1 MMDKLVKI
9 LKKIKLRNIIILIL
23 LLVFNTYAWF
33 IYATRVDTS
42 LSVHVSSWDIEFVS
56 GNEEIT
62 TDIEIEVDKI
72 FPGMTPFEK
81 NIEVHNKGETK
92 AYLTYE
98 LKSLEIMGETFA
110 VNEENGMT
118 SDELE
123 EKIRN
128 EYPFKILI
136 NASGTGILEQNGS
149 GNFNIG
155 VNWLFESGNDQL
167 DTYWGNKAYE
177 FQEQNPDK
185 KSIILKLE
193 LIATQQ
199 N

>member
-1 MMDKLVKI
+1 MDKLVKI